1 MYELATDAEA
11 SIIYTLMVDGEVKV
25 YDAAGPLGSEGA
37 GPLWSCQVIT
47 HDPSP
52 RALGT
57 EARGQYRRWSDSV
70 GLSDPDSARKS
81 GETGEQRLRAGRP
94 AGF

>member
-1 MYELATDAEA
+1 M
-11 SIIYTLMVDGEVKV
+11 IDGQVKV
-25 YDAAGPLGSEGA
+25 YDAAGPLGSSGSEGA

-57 EARGQYRRWSDSV
+57 EARGEYRRWSDSV

-81 GETGEQRLRAGRP
+81 GETGEHACGP
-94 AGF
+94 VVFEDNKICG